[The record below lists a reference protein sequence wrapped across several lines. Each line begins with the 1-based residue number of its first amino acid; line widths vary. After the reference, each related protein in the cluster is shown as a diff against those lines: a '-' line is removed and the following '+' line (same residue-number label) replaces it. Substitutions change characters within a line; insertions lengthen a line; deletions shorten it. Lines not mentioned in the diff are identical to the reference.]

1 MTPRASAQILPL
13 DGSAEHLLGLLEV
26 GSERRAE
33 GTLRGTDLED
43 PKDVEEDAR
52 PLNALCKRLSED
64 AVSRKVRPLPGRWAA
79 VPRPA
84 WRHSQTHVHASIQAD
99 RQRWARTLR
108 PAAPGQQPCEAGTA
122 CHSPGQQRAGQGLR
136 PPLRPDPRAKGR
148 LGCGREWGRVSGGLT
163 MTQVAPN
170 RTAPS
175 AGESLK
181 SWGQCGCGRE
191 AGLCPAALAEPGWGL
206 PAAGCPGRPNRR
218 DPPCRASP
226 GDSPGATGWRCPTT
240 RSASTALRR
249 PCPSPAS
256 WRTST
261 GPTPRPARRGPTS

>member
-136 PPLRPDPRAKGR
+136 PPLRLGPRVRMWPGMGQGLGGPHHDAGSTKPHSSVCGGVAEILGSVWLRAGGR
-148 LGCGREWGRVSGGLT
+148 
-163 MTQVAPN
+163 
-170 RTAPS
+170 
-175 AGESLK
+175 
-181 SWGQCGCGRE
+181 
-191 AGLCPAALAEPGWGL
+191 AL
-206 PAAGCPGRPNRR
+206 
-218 DPPCRASP
+218 PCS
-226 GDSPGATGWRCPTT
+226 S
-240 RSASTALRR
+240 S
-249 PCPSPAS
+249 
-256 WRTST
+256 
-261 GPTPRPARRGPTS
+261 